1 MEKCVFCGK
10 ELNRGSGLMVVETD
24 ATIKYFCGSKC
35 ERNSNIRNPRKVKW
49 TEVYHKE
56 TKPKNVK

>member
-1 MEKCVFCGK
+1 
-10 ELNRGSGLMVVETD
+10 MVVETD